1 MLAFKKESEEKLLI
15 SRHFKT
21 NCNKVV
27 APADFK
33 QLETFFN
40 GIIKAEQKY
49 VSFK

>member
-1 MLAFKKESEEKLLI
+1 MI
-15 SRHFKT
+15 DRHFKT

-27 APADFK
+27 APDQFK
-33 QLETFFN
+33 DLESFFT